1 MTYYIN
7 KDNSHNP
14 APSLPS
20 NTIPTSSRT
29 LQEPTS
35 NIMSARGIIGGKKR
49 KYMSRK
55 KIIKGKR
62 PIKSKKR
69 KHQKK
74 IKKTL
79 KK

>member
-49 KYMSRK
+49 KYMSIIN
-55 KIIKGKR
+55 KIHNTNYWVIR
-62 PIKSKKR
+62 
-69 KHQKK
+69 
-74 IKKTL
+74 
-79 KK
+79 